1 MHIFFS
7 DAHIRNSESERARIL
22 IRFLN
27 EYGPTLDSLFI
38 LGDLFEFWFEYKVVF
53 PKHYF
58 KVLAILYSLI
68 QQGKK
73 IYYILGNHEV
83 LAGDFLKNFGFIVY
97 EREAVLS
104 LGGKRILLAHGH
116 RVDKRLWTLVWEAI
130 LKSKLNHNLYQ
141 MVHPDLGIYIA
152 QAIAFFSRKQRRS
165 PTLVKNLERYAVT
178 QFGNFD
184 IVILAH
190 SHIPTLKVFNNN
202 KYYINTGDWVD
213 NFSYLVI
220 DEKMISLNYYN
231 QRNKNLVLTL
241 D

>member
-1 MHIFFS
+1 MHLFFS
-7 DAHIRNSESERARIL
+7 DAHIRDCESPRARLL

-27 EYGPTLDSLFI
+27 EYGSKLESLYI

-58 KVLAILYSLI
+58 KLLAVLYSLI

-83 LAGDFLKNFGFIVY
+83 LAGDFLKGFGFTVY
-97 EREAVLS
+97 EKEAVLT
-104 LGGKRILLAHGH
+104 LKGKRILLAHGH
-116 RVDKRLWTLVWEAI
+116 RIDKRLWTIIWEA
-130 LKSKLNHNLYQ
+130 LLRSKLNHRLYQ
-141 MVHPDLGIYIA
+141 IIHPDLGIYLA

-165 PTLVKNLERYAVT
+165 PTLVENLERYAIT
-178 QFGNFD
+178 RLGEFD

-190 SHIPTLKVFNNN
+190 SHIPTLKIFNKN

-213 NFSYLVI
+213 NFSYLMI
-220 DEKMISLNYYN
+220 DEKMISLKFYTQKDEN
-231 QRNKNLVLTL
+231 RVLTWE
-241 D
+241 